1 MSSKLDFVLKRSAT
15 NVISIDQLYSRLS
28 QLESQVRN
36 IEHYVRSDCSTLGN
50 VAFREEA
57 LKKSIRTIEAD
68 VAELIRH
75 ETEALF
81 APDQIWWEKK
91 IYLPADDATAD
102 LNFAAFIAYMRKK
115 FKASPKEL
123 EEWSVLTAHTV
134 S

>member
-15 NVISIDQLYSRLS
+15 NVISIDQLYSRVTS
-28 QLESQVRN
+28 Q
-36 IEHYVRSDCSTLGN
+36 
-50 VAFREEA
+50 EEA

-68 VAELIRH
+68 VAELIRN
-75 ETEALF
+75 ETDRLF
-81 APDQIWWEKK
+81 SPDQIWWEKK
-91 IYLPADDATAD
+91 IYLPADDETAD